1 MAGLVKDYMAP
12 KNEVVSLDDSVES
25 AIELMVENDAGS
37 VIVQDDNQKVIG
49 IFTERDL
56 LRHCLENQSKF
67 LYLKVS
73 EVMTSP
79 AITVSKESKVSDAL
93 HIMNERNIRRI
104 PVVDKNGRLEGILSW
119 KELFTHLFPK
129 LSGRDD

>member
-1 MAGLVKDYMAP
+1 MAALVKDYMAP
-12 KNEVVSLDDSVES
+12 KNEVVSPDDSVES

-37 VIVQDDNQKVIG
+37 VIVEDDNQKVIG

-79 AITVSKESKVSDAL
+79 AITISREAKVADAL
-93 HIMNERNIRRI
+93 KMMNEKNIRRI
-104 PVVDKNGRLEGILSW
+104 PVVDKSGRLEGILSW
-119 KELFTHLFPK
+119 KELFTHLFPE
-129 LSGRDD
+129 LNH